1 MNTLSLSVSN
11 PSRSKGSSLR
21 SSVKTSLSRPC
32 SRTSN
37 GPHSVHPVAMPVKT
51 SVCTKLPLAEG
62 PLCATRSASTKPGG
76 GSCQSAKVRTGTLRR
91 TAEDGAVRRRVPP
104 PACAR
109 TGRKCP
115 VHGRRAHRH
124 KARADLG
131 SELEMPVPLHRLHEN
146 GRQRLQAL
154 AADPVRRLPE
164 HDQRF
169 ADRLIVEAPLRPWCR
184 APVRRSTAEHAH
196 GVLAMEPGHRD
207 ELVQDAPFLGPP
219 AVAVSLDDRR
229 HEFIPRRHAHP
240 LHRDL
245 PDPIRVGSISDE
257 ATDQHSGTFL
267 ARQCALSSRS
277 SRYTCAR
284 AGGRNTVMD
293 WVHAYNQGGPDA

>member
-11 PSRSKGSSLR
+11 PSRSKGSSWR
-21 SSVKTSLSRPC
+21 SSVKTALSRPC

-37 GPHSVHPVAMPVKT
+37 GPHSVHPVAMSVKT
-51 SVCTKLPLAEG
+51 SVCTKLLLAEG

-109 TGRKCP
+109 TGRKARPWSPRSSPAGACGP
-115 VHGRRAHRH
+115 RQRAGD
-124 KARADLG
+124 ARAA
-131 SELEMPVPLHRLHEN
+131 LHRLHEN
-146 GRQRLQAL
+146 RRQRLQAL
-154 AADPVRRLPE
+154 AADPVRCLPE
-164 HDQRF
+164 HDQRLV
-169 ADRLIVEAPLRPWCR
+169 DRLVIKAPLRPWCR
-184 APVRRSTAEHAH
+184 APVGLPAAEHAH
-196 GVLAMEPGHRD
+196 GVLAMRTGYRD
-207 ELVQDAPFLGPP
+207 ELVQDAPLLGPP

-240 LHRDL
+240 PHRDL
-245 PDPIRVGSISDE
+245 PDPIRVGSMSDE

-267 ARQCALSSRS
+267 ARQC
-277 SRYTCAR
+277 
-284 AGGRNTVMD
+284 N
-293 WVHAYNQGGPDA
+293 P

>member
-21 SSVKTSLSRPC
+21 SSVKTALSRPC

-37 GPHSVHPVAMPVKT
+37 GPHSVHPVAMSVKT

-104 PACAR
+104 PARAR
-109 TGRKCP
+109 HELAGRPPPPPGPAAGLRSHRTESP
-115 VHGRRAHRH
+115 VHGRRAHRQQ
-124 KARADLG
+124 ARADLG
-131 SELEMPVPLHRLHEN
+131 SELEMPVALHRLHEN
-146 GRQRLQAL
+146 GRQRFQAL

-164 HDQRF
+164 HDQRL
-169 ADRLIVEAPLRPWCR
+169 ADRLIVEAPLRPWGR
-184 APVRRSTAEHAH
+184 APVGLSTPEHAH

-207 ELVQDAPFLGPP
+207 ELVQDAPLLGPP
-219 AVAVSLDDRR
+219 ALAVSLDDRR

-240 LHRDL
+240 PHRYL

-257 ATDQHSGTFL
+257 ATAQHSGTFL
-267 ARQCALSSRS
+267 ARQCGVPSRKL
-277 SRYTCAR
+277 
-284 AGGRNTVMD
+284 
-293 WVHAYNQGGPDA
+293 

>member
-21 SSVKTSLSRPC
+21 SSVKTALSRPC
-32 SRTSN
+32 CRTSN

-109 TGRKCP
+109 TESP
-115 VHGRRAHRH
+115 VHRRRAHRQQT
-124 KARADLG
+124 RADLG
-131 SELEMPVPLHRLHEN
+131 SEPEMSVPLHRLNEN
-146 GRQRLQAL
+146 GRQRFQPL
-154 AADPVRRLPE
+154 AADPVRCLPE

-169 ADRLIVEAPLRPWCR
+169 ADRLVIKAPLRPWGR
-184 APVRRSTAEHAH
+184 APVGLPTAEHAH
-196 GVLAMEPGHRD
+196 GVLAMETSYRD

-219 AVAVSLDDRR
+219 ALAVSLDDRR
-229 HEFIPRRHAHP
+229 HKFIPRRHAHP
-240 LHRDL
+240 PHDG
-245 PDPIRVGSISDE
+245 PSDPIRAGSISDE
-257 ATDQHSGTFL
+257 ATAQHSGTFL
-267 ARQCALSSRS
+267 ARRCGRHPDCRAASACDPVRGRRHAVCAVDRL
-277 SRYTCAR
+277 
-284 AGGRNTVMD
+284 
-293 WVHAYNQGGPDA
+293 